1 MNTTIK
7 RLRSAMALITVLLVT
22 GNVEA
27 AILSG
32 DFRTESDLPY
42 YGGVGPLVYENIGAP
57 VGAGAELTGANF
69 VEDPSNWGGGVVH
82 MDLDPLT
89 NILTL
94 YNQDTWDLETFDAW
108 ITNIVFD
115 AGERITGLSWISG
128 DIAEVWDLFG
138 PTLPLGP
145 AILGFSD
152 NSIHIRYDVGAGNPV
167 FDFIPGGQAQFQ
179 ITTDVSA
186 VPVPAA
192 VWLFASGLMG
202 LLGFNRKR
210 AQPLAA

>member
-1 MNTTIK
+1 MTTIK
-7 RLRSAMALITVLLVT
+7 NLRGAIALITVLLAA

-42 YGGVGPLVYENIGAP
+42 YSGGGPLVYENIGAP

-69 VEDPSNWGGGVVH
+69 VENPSNWGGGVVH

-94 YNQDTWDLETFDAW
+94 HSQDIWDFETFDAW

-115 AGERITGLSWISG
+115 AGERITGLSLISG
-128 DIAEVWDLFG
+128 NITDLG
-138 PTLPLGP
+138 LA
-145 AILGFSD
+145 AILNFSD
-152 NSIHIRYDVGAGNPV
+152 NSVHIRYDVGAGNPT
-167 FDFIPGGQAQFQ
+167 FDFTGGRAQFQ

-192 VWLFASGLMG
+192 VWLFGSGLMG

>member
-1 MNTTIK
+1 MKTTIK
-7 RLRSAMALITVLLVT
+7 RLRSAIVLITVLLVT

-42 YGGVGPLVYENIGAP
+42 CCGGGRPLVHENIGAP
-57 VGAGAELTGANF
+57 VGDGAELTGANF
-69 VEDPSNWGGGVVH
+69 VENPSNWGGGVVH

-94 YNQDTWDLETFDAW
+94 HSQDIWDFETFDAW

-115 AGERITGLSWISG
+115 AGERITGLSLISG
-128 DIAEVWDLFG
+128 NITDLG
-138 PTLPLGP
+138 LA
-145 AILGFSD
+145 AILNFSD
-152 NSIHIRYDVGAGNPV
+152 NSVHIRYDVGAGNPT
-167 FDFIPGGQAQFQ
+167 FDFTGGRAQFQ

-192 VWLFASGLMG
+192 VWLFGSGLMG